1 MLDALKRLLRAL
13 GLGAST
19 GNGDAPGGSAPT
31 EDGAD
36 RETARGAGAR
46 TGGSAE
52 GCDDGESVEMLSCPE
67 VLDRLFEYLDGELES
82 ATAGQVRAHLE
93 KCRRCYPRLQFERA
107 FMEALSRARAGEEP
121 PSDLRNRVVD
131 VLREEGLE
139 LG

>member
-1 MLDALKRLLRAL
+1 MLGALKRLLRAL

-19 GNGDAPGGSAPT
+19 GNGDVPGGSAPP
-31 EDGAD
+31 EDGAHSEAT
-36 RETARGAGAR
+36 REAGTGAEGTAA
-46 TGGSAE
+46 
-52 GCDDGESVEMLSCPE
+52 GCDDGETVEMLSCPE

-93 KCRRCYPRLQFERA
+93 KCRRCYPRLQFEQA

>member
-13 GLGAST
+13 GLGTTADNGSDPDRSVSP
-19 GNGDAPGGSAPT
+19 GGDA
-31 EDGAD
+31 DG
-36 RETARGAGAR
+36 GAGA
-46 TGGSAE
+46 GAEGSAE
-52 GCDDGESVEMLSCPE
+52 GCEHGESVEMLSCPE

-82 ATAGQVRAHLE
+82 ATAEQVRAHLE
-93 KCRRCYPRLQFERA
+93 KCRRCYPRLQFERS

-121 PSDLRNRVVD
+121 PLDLRNRVVD